1 MEANG
6 VLMSSEDS
14 STPGYSAP
22 SRCRPDN
29 PKAEE
34 MEAIIYALGSY
45 KKKTTNLEYAHQG
58 DDLVLNVSFRAVQPE
73 LCSRDSTQSELADG
87 LVLKLDRSPLAII

>member
-45 KKKTTNLEYAHQG
+45 KKKTTNLEYAHEG
-58 DDLVLNVSFRAVQPE
+58 DDLVINVSFRAVQAE
-73 LCSRDSTQSELADG
+73 LCSRDSIQSELADG